1 MSDSGI
7 NRDAKPTKGLTMA
20 TTAKV
25 DWDVLLEKAVTEP
38 GTISE
43 AYTRFHNYS
52 VGNQLLAMVQADGRT
67 GPINTY
73 KGWLALGRQVRKGE
87 KAIQLCMPVTAKGK
101 KKDQPAEGDA
111 LVSDERETV
120 RTFFIYRN
128 NWFFLS
134 STDGDAVESQPVP
147 GWDRG
152 LAIKALD
159 VKEVAFMHTDGNVQG
174 YANART
180 FAINP
185 VADAPDKTTFHELAH
200 IQLGHTAEA
209 EMSDS
214 HERTPR
220 DIRELEAEAVALICV
235 ESLGLPGAS
244 DSRGYIQNWYTG
256 NTVPVKS
263 ARRIF
268 SAAQAILKAGHVS
281 AEV

>member
-1 MSDSGI
+1 
-7 NRDAKPTKGLTMA
+7 MA
-20 TTAKV
+20 TAAKI
-25 DWDVLLEKAVTEP
+25 DWDVLLETAVTVP

-52 VGNQLLAMVQADGRT
+52 VGNQLLAMLQADGRT

-73 KGWLALGRQVRKGE
+73 KGWLALGRQVRRGE

-101 KKDQPAEGDA
+101 KKTESAEGA
-111 LVSDERETV
+111 SPASETPEATPAREAV

-134 STDGDAVESQPVP
+134 STDGDDVEPQPVP

-152 LAIKALD
+152 AAIKALG
-159 VKEVAFMHTDGNVQG
+159 VEEVAFHCTDGNVQG
-174 YANART
+174 YADART

-185 VADAPDKTTFHELAH
+185 VAEAPDKTAFHELAH

-209 EMSDS
+209 KMSDAS
-214 HERTPR
+214 ERTPR

-235 ESLGLPGAS
+235 ESLGMPGAS
-244 DSRGYIQNWYTG
+244 DSRGYIQNWYKG
-256 NTVPVKS
+256 NTVPVKN

-268 SAAQAILKAGHVS
+268 AAAQAILKAGQS
-281 AEV
+281 